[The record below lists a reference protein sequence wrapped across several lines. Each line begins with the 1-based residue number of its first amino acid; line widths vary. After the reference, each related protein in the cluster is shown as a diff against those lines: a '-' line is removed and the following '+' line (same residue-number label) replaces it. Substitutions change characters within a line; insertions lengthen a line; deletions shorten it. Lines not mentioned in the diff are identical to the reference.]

1 MLQFEDYDEVFTPG
15 APIRIPALFVGRSE
29 QMQDL
34 LNFTARPG
42 LHPLVIGSRGIGKTS
57 LVRQAFPEGTVP
69 VVWITCN
76 SRMSFD
82 MFARAVL
89 DELKLDVTATIT
101 TEEKDHNIT
110 GKASPFGLGASV
122 SESRKQ
128 TVQRTGPGSLQL
140 DSWLLYKRLCQVGEK
155 VLIVIDEFDK
165 VPRSRTDFHTGVAE
179 LIKTLADNQR
189 HCDSRVILVG
199 IAGQAR
205 EILAGHQSIERSV
218 REIYLPPLS
227 RKDLREFLDTAER
240 ELGFTFAHSVKDEIL
255 DNSLGYPY
263 YVHLLGLECID
274 VMRKRDAEARRVTE
288 GDYEKAVRKAAS
300 RAFRTE
306 LRKYEST
313 IRELGST
320 EVGFIK
326 QLVEL
331 LAKGPV
337 RQSELMSMLDKQGT
351 MTLQSAQD
359 TLSLLCKKSLLYVS
373 KNKGEV
379 RFADPLMFPFLRSLI
394 STSERKTTTTADQL
408 QLFTEYADK
417 N

>member
-29 QMQDL
+29 QMQEL
-34 LNFTARPG
+34 LNFTTRPG
-42 LHPLVIGSRGIGKTS
+42 LHPIVIGSRGIGKTS
-57 LVRQAFPEGTVP
+57 LVRQAFPEGAVP

-89 DELKLDVTATIT
+89 DELRLDVTATLT

-110 GKASPFGLGASV
+110 GKVSPFGLGASV
-122 SESRKQ
+122 SETRKQ
-128 TVQRTGPGSLQL
+128 TVQRTGPGSIQL

-155 VLIVIDEFDK
+155 VLIVVDEFDK

-179 LIKTLADNQR
+179 LIKTLADNQQ

-240 ELGFTFAHSVKDEIL
+240 ELGFTFARSVKDEIL
-255 DNSLGYPY
+255 DNSLGFPY

-288 GDYEKAVRKAAS
+288 EDYEMAVRKAAS

-313 IRELGST
+313 IRELGNT

-326 QLVEL
+326 HLVEL
-331 LAKGPV
+331 LEKGPV
-337 RQSELMSMLDKQGT
+337 RQSELMILLDKQGI
-351 MTLQSAQD
+351 MTLQSAQE

-373 KNKGEV
+373 KNKDEV
-379 RFADPLMFPFLRSLI
+379 RFTDPLMFPFLRSLI
-394 STSERKTTTTADQL
+394 STSKGKPASTADQL
-408 QLFTEYADK
+408 PLFTEYPDK